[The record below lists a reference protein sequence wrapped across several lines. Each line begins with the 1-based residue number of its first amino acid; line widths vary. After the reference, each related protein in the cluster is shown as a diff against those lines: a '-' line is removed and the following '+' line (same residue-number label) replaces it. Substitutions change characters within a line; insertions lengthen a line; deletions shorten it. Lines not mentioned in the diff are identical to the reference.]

1 MECTVRARGRDSD
14 VEISQTRQHK
24 TLTGSCIRPRH
35 LSTNAL
41 LSSLAS
47 PAIAH
52 PRRMQAAV
60 DSVRHRE
67 YGADSSLRR
76 VRAVYA
82 GKQKTKKLSLRGD
95 TLALCPAAVWVT
107 MQCTENWV

>member
-1 MECTVRARGRDSD
+1 
-14 VEISQTRQHK
+14 
-24 TLTGSCIRPRH
+24 
-35 LSTNAL
+35 
-41 LSSLAS
+41 
-47 PAIAH
+47 
-52 PRRMQAAV
+52 MQVAV

-82 GKQKTKKLSLRGD
+82 VYAGKQKTNNLSLRGD